1 MHHCLKL
8 YSLKRRSSIF
18 SLAQFLQPFLRGF
31 NQEYEK
37 GLTSMSQSDSVLSP
51 KLKASLSARGAGS
64 IDVRHIRSRTRFEAI
79 EQSSLGSRDEAL
91 VVDERAHLRPSQVVE
106 GKLTRM
112 LKDASLPVSH
122 LQMRGL
128 LRSR

>member
-1 MHHCLKL
+1 MALKGPHHLL
-8 YSLKRRSSIF
+8 SGAI
-18 SLAQFLQPFLRGF
+18 LASNSCKHFFAVFDQAYEEGF
-31 NQEYEK
+31 
-37 GLTSMSQSDSVLSP
+37 TSMSQSDSVLSP
-51 KLKASLSARGAGS
+51 KLKASLSARGAGA

-79 EQSSLGSRDEAL
+79 EQPSLGSRDEAL

-106 GKLTRM
+106 SKLTRM

>member
-1 MHHCLKL
+1 
-8 YSLKRRSSIF
+8 
-18 SLAQFLQPFLRGF
+18 
-31 NQEYEK
+31 
-37 GLTSMSQSDSVLSP
+37 MSQSESVLSP
-51 KLKASLSARGAGS
+51 KLKASHSAGGAGS

-79 EQSSLGSRDEAL
+79 EQPLLGSRDEAL
-91 VVDERAHLRPSQVVE
+91 IVDERTRLRPAQVVE
-106 GKLTRM
+106 CKLTRM

>member
-1 MHHCLKL
+1 
-8 YSLKRRSSIF
+8 
-18 SLAQFLQPFLRGF
+18 
-31 NQEYEK
+31 
-37 GLTSMSQSDSVLSP
+37 MSQSDSVLTP
-51 KLKASLSARGAGS
+51 KLKASLSARGAGA

-79 EQSSLGSRDEAL
+79 EQPLLGSRDEAL

-106 GKLTRM
+106 SKLTRM